1 MISTLEL
8 MLALGLVCLLRSI
21 HLRISAMLVL
31 RHVPG
36 PKPHSWLWGEEKTL
50 YHDSPGSHYVEWH
63 RKFGKVVRFSGAF
76 GHQILSITDPRTIS
90 YIVGEGTY
98 RFPKPNGVRTWF
110 RLLLGKGILWVEGKV
125 SHERQRRT
133 VAPALSTQSVRHL
146 TALFYENATKMAIQW
161 QKIFDDSQ
169 NAEVTIEMTN
179 WAGRFALDTIGR
191 AAFSHDFSCLDG
203 QPHALV
209 NALDSLTNYEKTRW
223 TFYMRAL
230 FWFAPW
236 ILHFGKKGHLIRKTR
251 EELGELAMFILRDAK
266 ISNDPDSKSLMSFM
280 LREDRSS
287 ATPYL
292 DDEQVAAQMRTII
305 SAGYEPVSATIAWLF
320 YELAMDPE
328 RQEAIRNEV
337 SFACDPSYDALNN
350 DFPLLH
356 AFLMETL
363 RMHPP
368 VSENHHQASE
378 ATVVPL
384 SEPLPGTTDL
394 RFVIPKGTV
403 LCMPVNVIQ
412 KDKSVWGPDADVFRP
427 ERWSQRNTR
436 NNHDLFAF
444 SLGPRGCL
452 GRNFAAA
459 EIKALTVIL
468 LRQFSF
474 TCQCDMESF
483 QTFVIRPRVVGERSS
498 SLPLLVRRILD

>member
-1 MISTLEL
+1 MVSTPHLL
-8 MLALGLVCLLRSI
+8 LALGIVCLLRFI
-21 HLRISAMLVL
+21 HLKVSARFALW
-31 RHVPG
+31 HVPG
-36 PKPHSWLWGEEKTL
+36 PKPHSWLWGEEQIL

-63 RKFGKVVRFSGAF
+63 RKFGKIVRFSGAC
-76 GHQILSITDPRTIS
+76 GHQILSITDPCAIS

-98 RFPKPNGVRTWF
+98 QFPKPNGVRTWF
-110 RLLLGKGILWVEGKV
+110 RLLLGKGILWVEGKEA
-125 SHERQRRT
+125 HERQRRT

-146 TALFYENATKMAIQW
+146 TTLFYENAAKMVTQW
-161 QKIFDDSQ
+161 HKILDDTQSVD
-169 NAEVTIEMTN
+169 VTIEMTN

-191 AAFSHDFSCLDG
+191 AAFSHDFGCLNG

-209 NALDSLTNYEKTRW
+209 NALDTLMNHEKTQW

-266 ISNDPDSKSLMSFM
+266 ISNDPDSKSLMSSM
-280 LREDRSS
+280 LREDNSS
-287 ATPYL
+287 TTPYL

-328 RQEAIRNEV
+328 RQEAIRDEV
-337 SFACDPSYDALNN
+337 SIACDPSYDALNN

-368 VSENHHQASE
+368 VMENHHQASE
-378 ATVVPL
+378 TTIVPL
-384 SEPLPGTTDL
+384 SEPLPGTTDTRL
-394 RFVIPKGTV
+394 IIPKGTV
-403 LCMPVNVIQ
+403 LSMPVNVIQ
-412 KDKSVWGPDADVFRP
+412 KDKSTWGPDADVFRP
-427 ERWSQRNTR
+427 ERWLQRNTR
-436 NNHDLFAF
+436 NNRDLFAF

-459 EIKALTVIL
+459 EIKALTVVL

-474 TCQCDMESF
+474 TCQYDIESF
-483 QTFVIRPRVVGERSS
+483 QTFVIRPRVVGEGPS

>member
-1 MISTLEL
+1 MLSTLH
-8 MLALGLVCLLRSI
+8 LL
-21 HLRISAMLVL
+21 LVL
-31 RHVPG
+31 GIVSLVRFICIRVSAVLVLWHVPG
-36 PKPHSWLWGEEKTL
+36 PKPRSWLWGQEQIL
-50 YHDSPGSHYVEWH
+50 YHDAPGIHYVDWH
-63 RKFGKVVRFSGAF
+63 RKFGKVVRFYGAF
-76 GHQILSITDPRTIS
+76 GHQILSITDSRAIS

-98 RFPKPNGVRTWF
+98 QFPKPNGVRIWF
-110 RLLLGKGILWVEGKV
+110 RLLLGKGILWVEGKEA
-125 SHERQRRT
+125 HERQRRT

-146 TALFYENATKMAIQW
+146 TTLFYESATKMATQW

-169 NAEVTIEMTN
+169 VDQITFEITD
-179 WAGRFALDTIGR
+179 WAGRFALDTVGR
-191 AAFSHDFSCLDG
+191 AAFSHDFGCLNG

-209 NALDSLTNYEKTRW
+209 NALDGLTNHEKTQW

-236 ILHFGKKGHLIRKTR
+236 ILHLGEKGHLIRKTR
-251 EELGELAMFILRDAK
+251 EELGELAMSILRDAK
-266 ISNDPDSKSLMSFM
+266 VSNDAHSKSLMSLM

-305 SAGYEPVSATIAWLF
+305 SAGYEPVSATIAWLL

-337 SFACDPSYDALNN
+337 AAACDPSYDALNN

-356 AFLMETL
+356 AFFMETL

-368 VSENHHQASE
+368 VLENHHQASE
-378 ATVVPL
+378 TTIVPL
-384 SEPLPGTTDL
+384 SEPLPGTTDPHL
-394 RFVIPKGTV
+394 IIPKGTI

-412 KDKSVWGPDADVFRP
+412 TDKSAWGPDADVFRP
-427 ERWSQRNTR
+427 ERWLQRNTR
-436 NNHDLFAF
+436 NNRDLFAF

-459 EIKALTVIL
+459 EIKALTVVL

-474 TCQCDMESF
+474 TCQCDIESF
-483 QTFVIRPRVVGERSS
+483 QTFVIRPRIVGEGPS
-498 SLPLLVRRILD
+498 SLPLLVRRIMD

>member
-1 MISTLEL
+1 MVSTLHL
-8 MLALGLVCLLRSI
+8 ALALGLVYLLRFI
-21 HLRISAMLVL
+21 HLRISTVLVL
-31 RHVPG
+31 WHVPG
-36 PKPHSWLWGEEKTL
+36 PKLRSWLWGEEQIL
-50 YHDSPGSHYVEWH
+50 YHDSPGTRYVEWH

-76 GHQILSITDPRTIS
+76 GHQILSITDPCAIS
-90 YIVGEGTY
+90 YILGEGTY
-98 RFPKPNGVRTWF
+98 QFPKPNGVRTWF
-110 RLLLGKGILWVEGKV
+110 RLLLGKGILWVEGKEA
-125 SHERQRRT
+125 HERQRRT

-146 TALFYENATKMAIQW
+146 TVLFYENATKMAIQW

-169 NAEVTIEMTN
+169 TAEVTIEMTD

-191 AAFSHDFSCLDG
+191 AAFSHDFDCLNG

-209 NALDSLTNYEKTRW
+209 NALDSLTNHEKTQW

-230 FWFAPW
+230 FWLIPW

-251 EELGELAMFILRDAK
+251 KELGELAMFILSDAK
-266 ISNDPDSKSLMSFM
+266 ISNDPDSKSLMSLM
-280 LREDRSS
+280 LREDKSS
-287 ATPYL
+287 MTPYL

-305 SAGYEPVSATIAWLF
+305 SAGYEPVSATITWLF
-320 YELAMDPE
+320 YELAMNPE
-328 RQEAIRNEV
+328 MQEAIRNEV
-337 SFACDPSYDALNN
+337 SIVCDPSYDALNS

-368 VSENHHQASE
+368 VLENHHQASE
-378 ATVVPL
+378 TTVVPL
-384 SEPLPGTTDL
+384 SEPLPGTTDPHL
-394 RFVIPKGTV
+394 IIPKGTV
-403 LCMPVNVIQ
+403 LSIPVNVIQ
-412 KDKSVWGPDADVFRP
+412 KDKSTWGSDADVFRP
-427 ERWSQRNTR
+427 ERWLQRNTR
-436 NNHDLFAF
+436 NNRDLFAF

-468 LRQFSF
+468 LRHFSF
-474 TCQCDMESF
+474 TCQRDIESF
-483 QTFVIRPRVVGERSS
+483 QTFVIRPRIVGEGPS